1 MKKTKIVLYFSLIF
15 FIAVFLNA
23 FAQKEGDRIIAI
35 VGNDIIL
42 ESDLQYQVQLYMRQN
57 QISQLS
63 PAVVYK
69 IFEQMVN
76 EKIIIAKAIQDS
88 IVVTPEEIDKELDYR
103 LKSLLEQFGS
113 EERIVEIYGMS
124 LGKIKI
130 LLREDLREK
139 LLSEKMKRKKFPN
152 GIRVSDKEVREFYN
166 EYKDSLP
173 PSSNEYEISH
183 IFVKRNITEDEKRLA
198 YEKATLILDSVKN
211 GVDFSELAKRHSD
224 DEQSAKNGGDLGY
237 ARRGVFVKEFE
248 EALFL
253 LENVGDISGIVETEF
268 GYHIIKL
275 TDKRGDQRKSSH
287 ILIMYPKLESN
298 DFQTINYLK
307 DIKAKIITKEIT
319 FEEAVEKYS
328 QETSTKNKGGYLGFV
343 PAERLD
349 SNVISELDKLSPGEI
364 TEPIRIGD
372 NKNYGYEIIKL
383 ISKVPSHKL
392 TLEGDYERIKR
403 YAEYFKEQ
411 KVIAEWIEELKKTIY
426 VDLKF

>member
-1 MKKTKIVLYFSLIF
+1 MKKNNLVLYLLFIF
-15 FIAVFLNA
+15 IITIYSNS

-57 QISQLS
+57 QINQLS
-63 PAVVYK
+63 PAIIYK

-88 IVVTPEEIDKELDYR
+88 IVVTPEEVDKELDYR

-124 LGKIKI
+124 LGRIKI

-152 GIRVSDKEVREFYN
+152 GIKVTDKEVRDFYK

-183 IFVKRNITEDEKRLA
+183 IFIKRNVTEDEKRIA
-198 YEKATLILDSVKN
+198 YEKATLILDSIKN
-211 GVDFSELAKRHSD
+211 GVDFAELAKRHSD
-224 DEQSAKNGGDLGY
+224 DIQSAKNGGDLGY

-248 EALFL
+248 EVLFT
-253 LENVGDISGIVETEF
+253 LENPGDLSGIVETEF

-275 TDKRGDQRKSSH
+275 TDKRGDQRRSSH

-298 DFQTINYLK
+298 DFQTINFL
-307 DIKAKIITKEIT
+307 KEIKSKILSGEMT
-319 FEEAVEKYS
+319 FEQAAEKYS

-349 SNVISELDKLSPGEI
+349 SNVISELDKHSPGDI
-364 TEPIRIGD
+364 TDPLRIGD
-372 NKNYGYEIIKL
+372 DKNYGYEIIKL
-383 ISKVPSHKL
+383 ISKVPSHNL
-392 TLEGDYERIKR
+392 TLENDYDRIKR
-403 YAEYFKEQ
+403 YAEYYKEQ
-411 KVIAEWIEELKKTIY
+411 KVISQWIEELKKTIY
-426 VDLKF
+426 VDIKF